1 MRNRIIALSLLM
13 TMVVTGLFS
22 ANLTPTH
29 AGGGGGKVTVT
40 VQSYNAAYTTPQG
53 TEVVITLK
61 IHSQGLMGVQETAQ
75 VFFKDPVTKA
85 YIKKNGNYVTA
96 YKVFTPGSYDW
107 YDFVTLR
114 VKYSA
119 FPGNGWGKTYVV
131 APDVLVSF
139 GQFPTAV
146 NNYYY
151 APEFTIKLAQQ
162 LIDNGINGVGV
173 SEP

>member
-1 MRNRIIALSLLM
+1 MGNRIFALSMLIVL
-13 TMVVTGLFS
+13 VVAGLFS
-22 ANLTPTH
+22 ANVMPVH
-29 AGGGGGKVTVT
+29 AGGGGGTVTVT
-40 VQSYNAAYTTPQG
+40 VQSYNAVNTTPQG
-53 TEVVITLK
+53 PEVVITLK
-61 IHSQGLMGVQETAQ
+61 IHSQGLMGVSETAQ

-96 YKVFTPGSYDW
+96 YAQFTPGSYD
-107 YDFVTLR
+107 YYNFITLR

-119 FPGNGWGKTYVV
+119 FPGNGWGKTYIA

-146 NNYYY
+146 NRYYE
-151 APEFTIKLAQQ
+151 APEFTLKLAQQ
-162 LIDNGINGVGV
+162 VIDNGINGHGV